1 MTLQQGQS
9 KLWLRGLF
17 IILSLCVGNAAL
29 AQSNNASTALRL
41 YVIDGGILES
51 NPANYQLSDDEVQTS
66 QLSIAAY
73 LIEHPDGILLWDTV
87 GIADAER
94 IPNGTGVQQTIIR
107 PDGAERTVTLAP
119 SLTDQLAAIGY
130 AADDITHLAFS
141 HLHWDHTANANMFTE
156 ATWLVRHEE
165 RDLMFSDSPGG
176 SARPVMYA
184 ELKNSETLLI
194 KDNEHDVFGDGT
206 VILQAAPGHSTGH
219 QVLFVDLPNTGP
231 VVLSGDLYHYPEERT
246 LNRLPT
252 FEMDQAQTQQSRL
265 KVDAFLERTGAE
277 LWIGHDLFA
286 HQAQRKA
293 PAYYD

>member
-1 MTLQQGQS
+1 
-9 KLWLRGLF
+9 
-17 IILSLCVGNAAL
+17 
-29 AQSNNASTALRL
+29 
-41 YVIDGGILES
+41 
-51 NPANYQLSDDEVQTS
+51 
-66 QLSIAAY
+66 
-73 LIEHPDGILLWDTV
+73 
-87 GIADAER
+87 
-94 IPNGTGVQQTIIR
+94 
-107 PDGAERTVTLAP
+107 
-119 SLTDQLAAIGY
+119 
-130 AADDITHLAFS
+130 
-141 HLHWDHTANANMFTE
+141 MFTE

-176 SARPVMYA
+176 SARPLMYA

-206 VILQAAPGHSTGH
+206 VILKAAPGHSTGH

-265 KVDAFLERTGAE
+265 EVDAFLERTGAE

>member
-1 MTLQQGQS
+1 MTLLHKKPNG
-9 KLWLRGLF
+9 WLLGLF
-17 IILSLCVGNAAL
+17 IVLGISAC
-29 AQSNNASTALRL
+29 SNMPQNSTALRL

-51 NPANYQLSDDEVQTS
+51 NPANYQLADDEVQTS

-94 IPNGTGVQQTIIR
+94 IPNGTGIQQTIIR

-156 ATWLVRHEE
+156 ATWLVRHDE
-165 RDLMFSDSPGG
+165 RDLMFSDNPGG
-176 SARPVMYA
+176 SARPLMYA
-184 ELKNSETLLI
+184 ALKNSETLLI
-194 KDNEHDVFGDGT
+194 NDNEHDVFGDGR
-206 VILQAAPGHSTGH
+206 VILKAAPGHSSGH

-246 LNRLPT
+246 LDRLPT
-252 FEMDQAQTQQSRL
+252 FEMDQAQTQQSRIE
-265 KVDAFLERTGAE
+265 VERFLQRTGAE

-293 PAYYD
+293 PEYYD